1 MGAMCSNGNKI
12 VQATTVSTKT
22 KNLRIKTDF
31 TQTGKRKEDDLKDKD
46 GIDHFK
52 YNGVERMHEK
62 LWQAIENNDQAAADK
77 FLDLN
82 DVQE

>member
-1 MGAMCSNGNKI
+1 M
-12 VQATTVSTKT
+12 
-22 KNLRIKTDF
+22 
-31 TQTGKRKEDDLKDKD
+31 
-46 GIDHFK
+46 DHFK